1 MQREHVSSILW
12 KYHGDEIIE
21 FRFGN
26 EILSK
31 WCNEIKLWC
40 TELECQCIKMMDFG
54 IKLNRHNFKYL
65 IEQRNCLQ
73 YPNAV
78 IKFIVLLGKISIL
91 IIMSIVA

>member
-1 MQREHVSSILW
+1 
-12 KYHGDEIIE
+12 
-21 FRFGN
+21 
-26 EILSK
+26 
-31 WCNEIKLWC
+31 
-40 TELECQCIKMMDFG
+40 MDFG
-54 IKLNRHNFKYL
+54 LKLNRHNFKYL